1 MNQTQLQAW
10 WVWCLSLGTHETN
23 CKQRSH
29 GRSHSEEHAGN
40 TTGVA
45 PQLQLLIPGCS
56 DAIPL
61 SSLWALRPQPHF
73 VCGHEQNSG
82 FDRPRLA

>member
-45 PQLQLLIPGCS
+45 PQLQLLIPGRS

-61 SSLWALRPQPHF
+61 S
-73 VCGHEQNSG
+73 VCGRYGRNHTLCVVTNKIRDSTG
-82 FDRPRLA
+82 HA